1 MEDEK
6 VEKVSFEEVRGDDA
20 QKIMDLYTLNEGYSA
35 SLTHGLMNTSRFE
48 LYEEGANGR
57 VMLARLRNY
66 EPNFETRLHATLSKF
81 GTLAIPQNDVHL
93 PSPELV
99 GMISRQLNDML
110 DIMNNHYG
118 LPKGYN
124 LSILPGVRPKPILS
138 FSSESKGVIDT
149 FVLNEWS
156 FDRNKVIEPLID
168 KVRKLMDYY
177 SPKTESRVEALKHDL
192 KQVGV
197 KYDGIGL
204 SNVQLASKLHSVL
217 IEHDLGEKVLP
228 VHLSEALES
237 GISLD
242 VVSDRVGEVAT
253 HIWLKEA
260 PLPEAV
266 IEEQKMAVGSEYSV
280 SPKMR

>member
-6 VEKVSFEEVRGDDA
+6 VEKATFEEMRGEEV

-48 LYEEGANGR
+48 LYEDGANGR

-66 EPNFETRLHATLSKF
+66 EPNFEPRLHATLSKF
-81 GTLAIPQNDVHL
+81 GTLSAPKNDVPL

-118 LPKGYN
+118 LPKGYS

-138 FSSESKGVIDT
+138 FSSASKGVIDT

-197 KYDGIGL
+197 KYDGVGL
-204 SNVQLASKLHSVL
+204 SNAQLATKLHSAL
-217 IEHDLGEKVLP
+217 IEHEFGGKVLP
-228 VHLSEALES
+228 VHLSEALDS

-242 VVSDRVGEVAT
+242 VIIDRVGEVAT
-253 HIWLKEA
+253 HMWLKEA
-260 PLPEAV
+260 SLPEQFV
-266 IEEQKMAVGSEYSV
+266 VEQKMAVGSEYSA